1 MKPLLDLINYGQS
14 YWLDN
19 LARAMI
25 DNGELKAR
33 VDEQGL
39 RGVTSN
45 PAIFNKAISGSDAY
59 DAQIAQLVHEQRPIQ
74 DIYEQLVVTDVQ
86 SACDL
91 LRPVYE
97 ASDGGDGY
105 VSLEVSPYLAHDTAG
120 TMQEARHLFQA
131 VDRPNAFIKIPG
143 TPAGVPAIEEMLYEG
158 ININVTLLFSISSY
172 EAVAQAYINALQR
185 RAVEGKPVNN
195 VASVASFFL
204 SRIDVLVDQLLGHR
218 IRSESNQA
226 DGLRPEQL
234 IGKVAIASA
243 KLAYQRF
250 NALFKNARWE
260 ALAAQGA
267 RLQRPL
273 WASTSTKNPMYSDVY
288 YVEPLIGSHT
298 VNTLPDETIEAFGDH
313 GVIVENTVQAGVEE
327 ARLTLGN
334 LEQVGI
340 NLEVVTQQLLDE
352 GVQKFIEPFDVLMRT
367 LAAKRQAILGQ
378 AFGSQSM
385 ALGRLKSTLTS
396 TSSTLDTQHYT
407 RRLWEQDPHLW
418 TSDIAEASTIR
429 QRLGWLDSVAAFR
442 AKIDD
447 ISAVADEVKAAGFRQ
462 VVLLGMGGSSLCP
475 DVCRETFGT
484 APGWPDLAML
494 DTTDPMAV
502 RELEARLDLN
512 HTLFIVASK
521 SGTTTETLSLYR
533 YFYDRVSQQVSD
545 PPGGHFMAITDP
557 GSFLVEEAARQHFRH
572 CFENPDNIGG
582 RYSALSYFGL
592 VPMALLGIDIAAL
605 LQRADQMASSSGP
618 FIPADANVGVS
629 LGILLGVAARDGRDK
644 LTFVLSESIHAFG
657 YWAEQLVAESTG
669 KAGTGLVPIEGEAL
683 GTPDLYGQDRLF
695 IAMRTAD
702 RTDVETEE
710 KLNAL
715 EAAGHPVVR
724 IVIHDALDLGAE
736 FLRWELATATAGVV
750 LGLNPFDEPNVAES
764 KTNTSDLLH
773 EWQQQGHFSIDPA
786 VSEEGGV
793 AIYCGQAQPVLPDET
808 QASLKRYLNAFVDQV
823 ASPDYLSLLAYFM
836 PTEAR
841 RQALQALRLILRD
854 RRRVATTLGY
864 GPRYLHSTGQLHKGG
879 PDTGVFVL
887 LTSDA
892 PEDVP
897 IPGEPYGFATLHRA
911 QALGDFRSL
920 SAKGRRVIRV
930 HLGGDIE
937 AGLQQLIECLA

>member
-218 IRSESNQA
+218 IRSEGSQA

-367 LAAKRQAILGQ
+367 LAAKRQAILGE
-378 AFGSQSM
+378 AFGSR
-385 ALGRLKSTLTS
+385 AWRL
-396 TSSTLDTQHYT
+396 
-407 RRLWEQDPHLW
+407 
-418 TSDIAEASTIR
+418 
-429 QRLGWLDSVAAFR
+429 
-442 AKIDD
+442 
-447 ISAVADEVKAAGFRQ
+447 
-462 VVLLGMGGSSLCP
+462 
-475 DVCRETFGT
+475 
-484 APGWPDLAML
+484 
-494 DTTDPMAV
+494 
-502 RELEARLDLN
+502 
-512 HTLFIVASK
+512 
-521 SGTTTETLSLYR
+521 
-533 YFYDRVSQQVSD
+533 
-545 PPGGHFMAITDP
+545 
-557 GSFLVEEAARQHFRH
+557 
-572 CFENPDNIGG
+572 
-582 RYSALSYFGL
+582 
-592 VPMALLGIDIAAL
+592 AAL
-605 LQRADQMASSSGP
+605 
-618 FIPADANVGVS
+618 N
-629 LGILLGVAARDGRDK
+629 
-644 LTFVLSESIHAFG
+644 
-657 YWAEQLVAESTG
+657 
-669 KAGTGLVPIEGEAL
+669 
-683 GTPDLYGQDRLF
+683 
-695 IAMRTAD
+695 
-702 RTDVETEE
+702 
-710 KLNAL
+710 
-715 EAAGHPVVR
+715 
-724 IVIHDALDLGAE
+724 
-736 FLRWELATATAGVV
+736 
-750 LGLNPFDEPNVAES
+750 
-764 KTNTSDLLH
+764 
-773 EWQQQGHFSIDPA
+773 
-786 VSEEGGV
+786 
-793 AIYCGQAQPVLPDET
+793 
-808 QASLKRYLNAFVDQV
+808 
-823 ASPDYLSLLAYFM
+823 
-836 PTEAR
+836 R
-841 RQALQALRLILRD
+841 R
-854 RRRVATTLGY
+854 
-864 GPRYLHSTGQLHKGG
+864 
-879 PDTGVFVL
+879 
-887 LTSDA
+887 
-892 PEDVP
+892 
-897 IPGEPYGFATLHRA
+897 
-911 QALGDFRSL
+911 
-920 SAKGRRVIRV
+920 
-930 HLGGDIE
+930 
-937 AGLQQLIECLA
+937 